1 MRKYT
6 VYRHPDMG
14 YCAMLH
20 VVGQGVSQQ
29 VSKWYISLANLNRYW
44 GKRHGIYFD
53 TRLSEVY
60 Y

>member
-6 VYRHPDMG
+6 VYRNPYLG

-20 VVGQGVSQQ
+20 IVGQDCSHQ
-29 VSKWYISLANLNRYW
+29 VSKWYVSLTNLNRYW
-44 GKRHGIYFD
+44 GKRNGIYFD